1 MALNDNYTG
10 IYLFRIFIQ
19 KIKVKNLLVFSL
31 YATITDTRGWKLINC
46 EIKIHIRLKFYDL
59 RYFFIEFYI
68 IITYQISWEKFNISQ
83 AWYNTWHQVSN
94 ESHCHFSIKLEKRN
108 VSDTIH
114 ISFACTWELQFL
126 YNCKVRNWHFYWG

>member
-31 YATITDTRGWKLINC
+31 YATITDTKRVKIDKLRNQNSHPV
-46 EIKIHIRLKFYDL
+46 EILWFKI
-59 RYFFIEFYI
+59 FFIEFYI

-83 AWYNTWHQVSN
+83 AWY
-94 ESHCHFSIKLEKRN
+94 
-108 VSDTIH
+108 DTILGIKFQMHH
-114 ISFACTWELQFL
+114 IAISA
-126 YNCKVRNWHFYWG
+126 

>member
-31 YATITDTRGWKLINC
+31 YATITDTKRVKIDKLRNQNSYPV
-46 EIKIHIRLKFYDL
+46 EILRFKI
-59 RYFFIEFYI
+59 FFIEFYI

-94 ESHCHFSIKLEKRN
+94 
-108 VSDTIH
+108 
-114 ISFACTWELQFL
+114 
-126 YNCKVRNWHFYWG
+126 